1 MSTFD
6 IPWSAL
12 IDTAPDGWCVLDAEG
27 RVRYA
32 NAAALTLLGLPAPT
46 GVSISEWLSDLNAKN
61 RDLMLGAI
69 QERGQVRLQLPDAQ
83 HPYLLFEAGPLPGVA
98 GTLARVR
105 RDHEVEASEIIAIT
119 IHELR
124 KPMTSITGYAQ
135 MMLGLDTES
144 LSDMQRQFLDTI
156 NRNVQRL
163 NSDLFTVQDMT
174 RIDRGKVQ
182 LTPTRQS
189 PARIATLVLDEL
201 RPLLEKKGHHVT
213 LDFPEDLPPV
223 RADAERFEQVL
234 RILLDN
240 ALKYTPPNGQIRVG
254 GHAAGVVVQLDVR
267 DNGIGIPP
275 AEQGKIF
282 TKFFR
287 GEDERIYEY
296 TGLGLNLYIA
306 RGLVQLQG
314 GRLWFE
320 SKPDRG
326 STFSFTLPVWGADG
340 G

>member
-223 RADAERFEQVL
+223 RADAERFEQVAVGYHADKFAFL
-234 RILLDN
+234 HHQEMVELEMLEDLPDSCDSIVHRNLENFPAHNRIDGHLTSPMLVTVTQPIFFYRSSRPKTHDSHTTRRRWRKPKTAPRHCESGIRPGELL
-240 ALKYTPPNGQIRVG
+240 V
-254 GHAAGVVVQLDVR
+254 
-267 DNGIGIPP
+267 
-275 AEQGKIF
+275 
-282 TKFFR
+282 
-287 GEDERIYEY
+287 
-296 TGLGLNLYIA
+296 
-306 RGLVQLQG
+306 
-314 GRLWFE
+314 
-320 SKPDRG
+320 
-326 STFSFTLPVWGADG
+326 
-340 G
+340 